1 MPTFALKF
9 LTVDKV
15 LLAVKRAGSGPP
27 IVCLTATGHDAED
40 FEPLAERLRHKF
52 QIICIEWPGHGDSR
66 ADHVPASAARYAA
79 LAGSVLQILDVQ
91 RPMLIGNSIGGAAA
105 ILLAAQRPARAVV
118 LCDSGG
124 LVPVT
129 PGVARVCRLLARF
142 FVAGAR
148 GAWYFAPLFALYY
161 RMVLPSPL
169 AAGQRNRIVAHGRE
183 RALAISQAWSSF
195 GTPEADIRDIA
206 ASLEVPVW
214 IAWARSD
221 RILPL
226 KASLPAIRRIKRTK
240 LDTFDA
246 GHAAFLERPDE
257 FTAGLETFVSG
268 LPPGPLHPL
277 HPLHPIHASNP
288 VRASM
293 TSSAA

>member
-1 MPTFALKF
+1 MPTFALTF

-15 LLAVKRAGSGPP
+15 ILAVKSAGSGPP
-27 IVCLTATGHDAED
+27 VICLTATGHDARD
-40 FEPLAERLRHKF
+40 FEPLAERLKHKF
-52 QIICIEWPGHGDSR
+52 EFICIEWPGHGDSR
-66 ADHVPASAARYAA
+66 ADHAQASAARYAA
-79 LAGSVLQILDVQ
+79 LVNSVLRILDVEA
-91 RPMLIGNSIGGAAA
+91 PVLIGNSIGGAAA
-105 ILLAAQRPARAVV
+105 ILLAARIPARAVV

-129 PGVARVCRLLARF
+129 PGVARVCRLFSRF
-142 FVAGAR
+142 FAAGAR

-169 AAGQRNRIVAHGRE
+169 AAGQRSRIVAQGRE
-183 RALAISQAWSSF
+183 RGLAISQAWSSF
-195 GTPEADIRDIA
+195 GTPEADIRDTA
-206 ASLEVPVW
+206 ASLDMPVW

-240 LDTFDA
+240 LDTFKA
-246 GHAAFLERPDE
+246 GHAAFLEQPDA
-257 FTAGLETFVSG
+257 FAAGFEDFVSS
-268 LPPGPLHPL
+268 LEPD
-277 HPLHPIHASNP
+277 PIHASIPTHESNP
-288 VRASM
+288 THESM